1 MDAAKAAGA
10 EYIISLNLNVEGIL
24 YTKAVGLV
32 SVSDAFTPYVS

>member
-10 EYIISLNLNVEGIL
+10 EYIISLNMNVEGIL

-32 SVSDAFTPYVS
+32 SVSGAFTHYGS